1 MARNSSAHRQWD
13 ESDVRVRANKKGSR
27 PRTKQR
33 PTHEDAVIARVIAVD
48 RGRYTCVVNEQSED
62 QRTVVCIRAKELR
75 RKPIVPGDQ
84 VGVVGDVS
92 GDPDTLARIVRIEPR
107 ATILRRSADDTDP
120 VERVIV
126 ANADRLVLVLA
137 TESPTPRTGFVDRG
151 LAAAS
156 DAGITPVI
164 CMTKTDLKDPAEF
177 LTYVEARDVQTVRTE
192 PSDALGGRPAA
203 GVHEESLAISDA
215 SIERLREIL
224 DGHISVFLGPSGV
237 GKSTLVNALTGSER
251 ATGGV
256 NDVTGRGRHTSSS
269 ARALRMPD
277 TSPGTWVIDTPGIRS
292 LGLAHVS
299 EEELLNSFTDLVPA
313 TADCPR
319 GCLHTQ
325 DSPGCALDEW
335 VQRPEASAAAPL
347 RLESLRRL
355 LAASRGETQ
364 AGADEKQ
371 LGQAIT

>member
-1 MARNSSAHRQWD
+1 MARNSAAQRQWD
-13 ESDVRVRANKKGSR
+13 ESDVRVRANKRGSR

-33 PTHEDAVIARVIAVD
+33 PTHEDAVVARVVAVD
-48 RGRYTCVVNEQSED
+48 RGRYTCVVDEYSRD
-62 QRTVVCIRAKELR
+62 SRTVLCVRARELR
-75 RKPIVPGDQ
+75 RQPVVPGDR

-92 GDPDTLARIVRIEPR
+92 GAEDTLARIVRIEPR
-107 ATILRRSADDTDP
+107 DTLLRRSADDTDP

-137 TESPTPRTGFVDRG
+137 SESPTPRTGFVDRG
-151 LAAAS
+151 LAAALE
-156 DAGITPVI
+156 AGITPVV

-177 LTYVEARDVQTVRTE
+177 LSYLDGLDVHTVYTQ
-192 PSDALGGRPAA
+192 PTDALGGRPAA
-203 GVHEESLAISDA
+203 GVHERSLDISPD
-215 SIERLREIL
+215 SLERLRETL

-237 GKSTLVNALTGSER
+237 GKSTLVNALTGAER

-269 ARALRMPD
+269 ARALRVPG

-292 LGLAHVS
+292 LGLAHVD
-299 EEELLNSFTDLVPA
+299 EEDLITSFSDLAPA

-319 GCLHTQ
+319 GCLHDA
-325 DSPGCALDEW
+325 DSPGCALDAW
-335 VQRPEASAAAPL
+335 VQRPEATPAAPQ

-364 AGADEKQ
+364 AGADRKQ
-371 LGQAIT
+371 LGQTIM

>member
-1 MARNSSAHRQWD
+1 MAGRTWD
-13 ESDVRVRANKKGSR
+13 ESDVRVRANKRGSR

-33 PTHEDAVIARVIAVD
+33 PAHEDAVIARVVAVD
-48 RGRYTCVVNEQSED
+48 RGRYTCVVDED
-62 QRTVVCIRAKELR
+62 SADSRTVLCIRAKELR
-75 RKPIVPGDQ
+75 RQPIVPGDL
-84 VGVVGDVS
+84 VGVVGDVT
-92 GDPDTLARIVRIEPR
+92 GAPDTLARIVRIEPR
-107 ATILRRSADDTDP
+107 TTVLRRSADDTDP

-137 TESPTPRTGFVDRG
+137 AASPTPRTGFVDRG
-151 LAAAS
+151 LVAAW
-156 DAGITPVI
+156 DADITPVV
-164 CMTKTDLKDPAEF
+164 CMTKADLADPTDF
-177 LTYVEARDVQTVRTE
+177 LSHLHDLDVLTISTQRATERGERPEA
-192 PSDALGGRPAA
+192 GR
-203 GVHEESLAISDA
+203 HEESLAISEE
-215 SIERLREIL
+215 SLTELRELL

-269 ARALRMPD
+269 ALALTVPGTR
-277 TSPGTWVIDTPGIRS
+277 PGTWVVDTPGIRS

-299 EEELLNSFTDLVPA
+299 EENLLDAFTDLVPA

-319 GCLHTQ
+319 GCLHTA
-325 DSPGCALDEW
+325 DSPGCALDAW
-335 VQRPEASAAAPL
+335 VHRPEASPAAPE

-364 AGADEKQ
+364 GGDSEKR